1 MTKTYRIG
9 IVVDGKDNSKPAIS
23 QAKQGIKSVSIQ
35 LARLQKLVI
44 GWKGFTSIVQ
54 GGRAF
59 VTLAEDIQLSNN
71 RLAISIGNMRK
82 AAQAQKEIAALAR
95 ETGGGY
101 VALSQLYGRI
111 AVQASAYNLQQKQV
125 AQLTR
130 ATAKA
135 LQISGAGAAEAFLSV
150 IFYHFYQAMI
160 ESEQYPI
167 FLYKSLFR

>member
-1 MTKTYRIG
+1 MANAYKVEIEVAAKNKTRDTIRQARIEL
-9 IVVDGKDNSKPAIS
+9 DCLSKQLSSMNKNFYILVGAFR
-23 QAKQGIKSVSIQ
+23 ALGEVKS
-35 LARLQKLVI
+35 LVN
-44 GWKGFTSIVQ
+44 
-54 GGRAF
+54 
-59 VTLAEDIQLSNN
+59 LAEDIQLSNS
-71 RLAISIGNMRK
+71 RLAVSVGNMQK

-125 AQLTR
+125 AQLTC
-130 ATAKA
+130 ATARA

-167 FLYKSLFR
+167 FLYK